1 MNTNMFRLEKI
12 LDVEDLPYIESD
24 LNFNQLVNIKKK
36 QLKMS
41 NE

>member
-36 QLKMS
+36 TIK
-41 NE
+41 NEQ